1 MKPEKENTS
10 CSIERVTMGAMKV
23 AAWIVAGAVTW
34 WLARAIWTVFCSIDF
49 NPILRP

>member
-1 MKPEKENTS
+1 MKRSEEDTS
-10 CSIERVTMGAMKV
+10 CSIERVTAVAMKV

-34 WLARAIWTVFCSIDF
+34 AGVRTVWTIFCSIDF